1 MDFLDAVFG
10 TSTEIEIDR
19 LEDCGTC
26 EGSGV
31 KPGTTASTCS
41 TCGGQGQVMSAMRTP
56 LGVFQQVRVPGLS
69 VRFRVQ
75 AGWSPQFSA

>member
-1 MDFLDAVFG
+1 MRNRPIPGEDRTYSLGVDFLDAVFG
-10 TSTEIEIDR
+10 TTTDIEIDH

-31 KPGTTASTCS
+31 KAGTTPSTCS

-56 LGVFQQVRVPGLS
+56 LGVFQQVTRRAP
-69 VRFRVQ
+69 
-75 AGWSPQFSA
+75 